1 MKAVVRDRY
10 GGPDVVAVREVPVPA
25 TGPEEVLIKVVASS
39 LNGSDAEVV
48 RGVAFTRFGGVF
60 RPRDRG
66 LGTDVAGVVE
76 AVGANVS
83 RLKPGDEV
91 VGDLLASNRIGA
103 FAEYAVAADRVLR
116 LKPAGVTFEDAATL
130 PQAAVLAVQAMRYGR
145 RLEAGERVLVNG
157 AGGGTGTF
165 AVQIA
170 KALGADVTGVDG
182 PSKLDMLLSLRADH
196 VIDHT
201 KQDFAKGATRY
212 DRVIDVVAR
221 RSVLAARRALGPDGV
236 YLIVGGTTP
245 RIVEY
250 ATIGSLVSIAGR
262 RQVRLMIAR
271 LGDPDDTDE
280 VLRLVESGTIKPVID
295 RIVSLEEVPDAFRRL
310 MDGQVL
316 GKVVVRI

>member
-10 GGPDVVAVREVPVPA
+10 GGPDVVEVREVPVPA
-25 TGPEEVLIKVVASS
+25 VGPEDVLIRVVASS

-76 AVGANVS
+76 AVGADVS

-91 VGDLLASNRIGA
+91 IGDLLASNRIGA
-103 FAEYAVAADRVLR
+103 FAEYAVAAERVLR
-116 LKPAGVTFEDAATL
+116 PKPPGVTFEDAATL
-130 PQAAVLAVQAMRYGR
+130 PQAAVLALQAMRYR
-145 RLEAGERVLVNG
+145 RHVEAGERVLVNG

-170 KALGADVTGVDG
+170 KTLGADVTAVDG
-182 PSKLDMLLSLRADH
+182 PTKLDMLRSLGADH

-201 KQDFAKGATRY
+201 KEDYANGAIRY
-212 DRVIDVVAR
+212 DRVIDLVAR

-236 YLIVGGTTP
+236 YLIIGGTTP
-245 RIVEY
+245 RIAEY
-250 ATIGSLVSIAGR
+250 ASIGSLVSLAGR
-262 RQVRLMIAR
+262 RTLRLMIAR

-280 VLRLVESGTIKPVID
+280 VLRLVESGTIRPVID
-295 RIVSLEEVPDAFRRL
+295 RIVSLDDVPDAFQRL
-310 MDGQVL
+310 MDRQVL